1 MSARRVT
8 VDTRLEEPANPTY
21 IDFPRGDGQPITWP
35 TNTTRIVDSEGQVNF
50 FDPLPL
56 SHNQSIR
63 WRALVASAIAND
75 LQMAGAFLF
84 CKLADTHMK
93 LSFVSLQRGHRI
105 FWEIF
110 LKDMVFLITIKG
122 VKVILDM
129 TYIYMV
135 CFLIDL
141 PSPHLTTK
149 RARQE
154 TFSLGQWIYTACY
167 LADERPCDTY
177 LCLQILQQKQKPE
190 GNHRVDEWHITF
202 LASYCIPDTK

>member
-1 MSARRVT
+1 MRYFVSQCHRHHKFVVSHCHHIQVRDARLFLVATWYLLLEVMSARRVT

-105 FWEIF
+105 F
-110 LKDMVFLITIKG
+110 
-122 VKVILDM
+122 
-129 TYIYMV
+129 
-135 CFLIDL
+135 
-141 PSPHLTTK
+141 
-149 RARQE
+149 
-154 TFSLGQWIYTACY
+154 
-167 LADERPCDTY
+167 
-177 LCLQILQQKQKPE
+177 
-190 GNHRVDEWHITF
+190 
-202 LASYCIPDTK
+202 